1 MVLVTDMQYFEML
14 EKDIGITIFIVFCR
28 QLLKELKVKKL
39 LIEYPESIPAILNL
53 SPDNFEHEAKM
64 ALAVKLYEMGRL
76 TSGQAASLASISRV
90 AFLLSCKHY
99 GSASVEWD
107 QEELEAEFLE
117 ARR

>member
-1 MVLVTDMQYFEML
+1 MQYFGVL
-14 EKDIGITIFIVFCR
+14 EKDISILLLLCR
-28 QLLKELKVKKL
+28 QFPKELNVKKL

-53 SPDNFEHEAKM
+53 SPDNFEQEAKM

-76 TSGQAASLASISRV
+76 TSGQAASLAGISRV

>member
-1 MVLVTDMQYFEML
+1 M
-14 EKDIGITIFIVFCR
+14 
-28 QLLKELKVKKL
+28 KKL

-53 SPDNFEHEAKM
+53 SPDNFEQEAKV

-76 TSGQAASLASISRV
+76 TSGQAASLAGISRV
-90 AFLLSCKHY
+90 AFLLSCKRY

-107 QEELEAEFLE
+107 QEELEAEFSE